1 MRIKLKIRSKL
12 CPSFCTDAF
21 ASAELFFKTLILD
34 RPNSGSGVVQKKGRE
49 GGGTNL
55 TAAAREDNTVS
66 ISRRT
71 IERIVSFW

>member
-1 MRIKLKIRSKL
+1 MELSKP
-12 CPSFCTDAF
+12 CPSFYTDTF

-34 RPNSGSGVVQKKGRE
+34 RPNSGSGVVQRKGRE
-49 GGGTNL
+49 GYGTRR